1 MHSSKHNGGKMLCFK
16 NRSGSKNL
24 KAFSLVELAITISIM
39 GILVGTTL
47 LSVSVMK
54 NAKIRRLINE
64 KEGYEVAI
72 SSFCSRY
79 SGLPG
84 DFNEASLYW
93 SLANGNGNGQINFLA
108 SGVYEGYR
116 AWQHLTQASMING
129 VYLGTQTTSAAALG
143 TDVPESVVSAAGWLV
158 DYGVFGFS
166 NANIL
171 VLGAPRATTAT
182 PILVGGV
189 MNATEAQKIDGKID
203 DGLPHKGNVHGRDGN
218 GASANSCFDSSSNIY
233 AISGSNNDCTLGFRI
248 QTIDACTGN

>member
-1 MHSSKHNGGKMLCFK
+1 MLYSKKLSCRK
-16 NRSGSKNL
+16 KL
-24 KAFSLVELAITISIM
+24 AAFSLVELAITISIM
-39 GILVGTTL
+39 GILLGTVL
-47 LSVSVMK
+47 LSASVMK
-54 NAKIRRLINE
+54 NAKIRRIINE

-93 SLANGNGNGQINFLA
+93 SISNGNGNGQINFLA
-108 SGVYEGYR
+108 NGVYEGYR
-116 AWQHLTQASMING
+116 AWQHLTQANMING
-129 VYLGTQTTSAAALG
+129 VYIGTQTTSAAALG
-143 TDVPESVVSAAGWLV
+143 ADVPESVVSSAGWLL

-166 NANIL
+166 SANVL

-182 PILVGGV
+182 PILVGGI

-203 DGLPHKGNVHGRDGN
+203 DGLPHKGNIHGRDGN
-218 GASANSCFDSSSNIY
+218 GSSANSCFNSSSNIY
-233 AISGSNNDCTLGFRI
+233 AITGSNNDCTLGFRI